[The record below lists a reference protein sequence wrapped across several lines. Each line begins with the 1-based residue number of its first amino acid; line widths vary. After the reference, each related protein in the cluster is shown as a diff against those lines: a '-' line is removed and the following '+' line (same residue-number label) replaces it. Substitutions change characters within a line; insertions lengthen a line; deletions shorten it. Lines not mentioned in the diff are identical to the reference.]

1 MKWVHLVGVIAMR
14 LKQLAALALS
24 ALLLTAGVGAV
35 AAQSGNAPADAQA
48 DEQPDDAE
56 RGDEHTDNAS
66 APDEDRAERPDAAAN
81 GSENAGDAPAGQG
94 PPTDMPEQVPD
105 HVVRIHEMIDA
116 FLSGDLDGALGPQIA
131 DVTPD
136 DGDTDEESEDADVTP
151 DDGNAGEAPEDGSDE
166 ESRRHPFESSSHPA
180 VYSVTPW
187 MSYSSFWRSS
197 SRLPAPPSRG
207 SNRR

>member
-66 APDEDRAERPDAAAN
+66 APDGDRAERPDAAAN

-105 HVVRIHEMIDA
+105 HAVRIHEMIDA

-136 DGDTDEESEDADVTP
+136 DG
-151 DDGNAGEAPEDGSDE
+151 NAGEAPEDGSDE
-166 ESRRHPFESSSHPA
+166 ESMDED
-180 VYSVTPW
+180 
-187 MSYSSFWRSS
+187 
-197 SRLPAPPSRG
+197 G
-207 SNRR
+207 SDA